1 MNLTTIV
8 FAELLLFVFS
18 NVQGQKFEE
27 TIRKEFPAPA
37 VLYVANVNGNID
49 VETWD
54 GDLVVIEVNKILRA
68 NSQEKLTWVREQ
80 LKLGQMN
87 RPDSLIIYIRG
98 VGRCFCK
105 DNEGY
110 GNNENDLYHYRFDDW
125 DSDFDFHFD
134 FTLKVPARTNL
145 ILTTINDGDIN
156 VSGSEGELLIR
167 NINGNI
173 RLKNISGAAKV
184 STINGDLDIN
194 YISVPLTPSRFY
206 TLNGDINA
214 TFNENLN
221 AVLGFKSRNGDL
233 FTNID
238 NIKYLPVK
246 IEKTE
251 VFDNGGIRYKIG
263 EYTTI
268 KVRNGGVKIDFETF
282 NGNVIVK
289 EI

>member
-1 MNLTTIV
+1 M
-8 FAELLLFVFS
+8 
-18 NVQGQKFEE
+18 
-27 TIRKEFPAPA
+27 
-37 VLYVANVNGNID
+37 
-49 VETWD
+49 
-54 GDLVVIEVNKILRA
+54 
-68 NSQEKLTWVREQ
+68 
-80 LKLGQMN
+80 
-87 RPDSLIIYIRG
+87 
-98 VGRCFCK
+98 
-105 DNEGY
+105 
-110 GNNENDLYHYRFDDW
+110 
-125 DSDFDFHFD
+125 
-134 FTLKVPARTNL
+134 
-145 ILTTINDGDIN
+145 
-156 VSGSEGELLIR
+156 
-167 NINGNI
+167 
-173 RLKNISGAAKV
+173 